1 MFGEKLNEYLELL
14 GCSGKEFAE
23 WSGISEATISRYRS
37 GARMPKP
44 ESDDLEKLCKGICRA
59 AEQKGIESISYKD
72 VFDEFAAIAASFAMP

>member
-59 AEQKGIESISYKD
+59 AE
-72 VFDEFAAIAASFAMP
+72 